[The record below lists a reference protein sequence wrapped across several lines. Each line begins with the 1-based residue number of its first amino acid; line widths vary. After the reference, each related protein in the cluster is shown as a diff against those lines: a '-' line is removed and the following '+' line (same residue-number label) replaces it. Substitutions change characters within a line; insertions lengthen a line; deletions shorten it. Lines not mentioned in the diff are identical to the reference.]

1 MEKLKFHLLT
11 YHLEAQIF
19 LGGGLDQ
26 MFLHLY
32 LGVVVFEMFVS
43 HTVPL
48 HTYSTSRKLCHTC
61 GLTHTTPQLRLRP
74 ARSMFAATDFEP
86 SNLQF
91 NIRWST

>member
-1 MEKLKFHLLT
+1 
-11 YHLEAQIF
+11 
-19 LGGGLDQ
+19 
-26 MFLHLY
+26 MFLHLC
-32 LGVVVFEMFVS
+32 LGVVVFKMFVS

-48 HTYSTSRKLCHTC
+48 HTYGTSRKLCHTH

-74 ARSMFAATDFEP
+74 GRPMFAATDSEP